1 MKMHVGKTKSMGTLG
16 HPKKGGVQQKEPIPV
31 ISISIYMHMATC
43 QCSCSG
49 NNKTASQLKST
60 IYFKSKQL
68 MITNGLTMK

>member
-31 ISISIYMHMATC
+31 ISISTC

-49 NNKTASQLKST
+49 NNKTASQLKSA